1 MDSLTIIQSKI
12 LDIRGQK
19 VILDR
24 DIAAMYGVETKVL
37 KQAVKRNIERFP
49 IDFMFELDAEEFE
62 KWRSQFVISKS
73 DKMGLRYRPFAF
85 TELGV
90 AMLSSVLRSP
100 TAIQINMSIM
110 RAFVALRQMLTD
122 AKTNPIVLLE
132 RRVEALSQYVED
144 ILTDVNEVNED
155 TRMQLDLINEA
166 IAELQVKHKNIH
178 ERKRIGFTA
187 EDWEMEVTICDLHF
201 SKDVTKKFNLTE
213 LIIRFFIVNLP

>member
-1 MDSLTIIQSKI
+1 MDSLTIIQNKI

-90 AMLSSVLRSP
+90 AMLSSVLRTP

-122 AKTNPIVLLE
+122 AKTNPVVLLE
-132 RRVEALSQYVED
+132 RKVEALSKYVED
-144 ILTDVNEVNED
+144 ILADVNEVNED

-166 IAELQVKHKNIH
+166 IAELQVKHKNNY

-187 EDWEMEVTICDLHF
+187 EE
-201 SKDVTKKFNLTE
+201 
-213 LIIRFFIVNLP
+213 

>member
-1 MDSLTIIQSKI
+1 MDSLAIIQNKI

-37 KQAVKRNIERFP
+37 KQAVRRNIERFP

-62 KWRSQFVISKS
+62 NWRSQFVISNS
-73 DKMGLRYRPFAF
+73 DKMGLRHRPFAF

-90 AMLSSVLRSP
+90 AMLSSVLRTP
-100 TAIQINMSIM
+100 TAIQVNMSIM
-110 RAFVALRQMLTD
+110 RAFVAMRQMLTD
-122 AKTNPIVLLE
+122 AKANPIALLE
-132 RRVEALSQYVED
+132 RKVEDLSKYVED

-166 IAELQVKHKNIH
+166 IAELQVKHRSCH
-178 ERKRIGFTA
+178 DRKRIGFTA
-187 EDWEMEVTICDLHF
+187 GD
-201 SKDVTKKFNLTE
+201 
-213 LIIRFFIVNLP
+213 